1 MAALGYRLGMFRGR
15 GRPSPPPHTL
25 FTPLR
30 EVGVGSNGGL
40 CLQLEEV
47 AQKDVREARGSQRRE
62 APRPRQGAD
71 EGRRRLAR
79 GPEHI
84 RPGLQGARPLRTL
97 VGAGVGGQ
105 LERECESVEGQMKAA
120 VRVRGT
126 GAEARWR
133 RRASEA
139 CAAGLQ
145 MGSLDGPGFCSFMTL
160 YFML

>member
-1 MAALGYRLGMFRGR
+1 M
-15 GRPSPPPHTL
+15 
-25 FTPLR
+25 R

-40 CLQLEEV
+40 CLQLEKV
-47 AQKDVREARGSQRRE
+47 AQKDVREARGSHRRE
-62 APRPRQGAD
+62 ALRPRLGAD

-105 LERECESVEGQMKAA
+105 LEREREAVEGQRKAA

-126 GAEARWR
+126 GDETRRGGEGAPLKHALLDSRWEAWMD
-133 RRASEA
+133 
-139 CAAGLQ
+139 L
-145 MGSLDGPGFCSFMTL
+145 GFAHL
-160 YFML
+160 

>member
-1 MAALGYRLGMFRGR
+1 M
-15 GRPSPPPHTL
+15 
-25 FTPLR
+25 R

-47 AQKDVREARGSQRRE
+47 AQKDVREARGSHRPE
-62 APRPRQGAD
+62 ALRPRQSAD

-84 RPGLQGARPLRTL
+84 RLGLQGARPLRTL

-105 LERECESVEGQMKAA
+105 LERERESVEGQMKAA

-133 RRASEA
+133 RRASKA
-139 CAAGLQ
+139 CSGP
-145 MGSLDGPGFCSFMTL
+145 DGKPGWTWVL
-160 YFML
+160 LTYDLVL

>member
-97 VGAGVGGQ
+97 VGAGVGG
-105 LERECESVEGQMKAA
+105 A
-120 VRVRGT
+120 VRTRVRVSG
-126 GAEARWR
+126 GADES
-133 RRASEA
+133 RRARA
-139 CAAGLQ
+139 RH
-145 MGSLDGPGFCSFMTL
+145 GSRGEVEKARLGSMRCWTPDGKPGWTWL
-160 YFML
+160 LLIYDLVL